1 MPGEIG
7 DAAIKAGAKHGD
19 EALEFAGKNIDE
31 GIDAVKGTSKTGAEL
46 GTSFGKIGTLVE
58 NPSIKVNWDT
68 FAEHGLERM
77 SQRGVTKEMVDS
89 WVANG
94 KALQQGT
101 NKYLFVTQE
110 GAAVVTTE
118 GKLVTTYSSK
128 FFDENMT
135 NILKQLYGE

>member
-1 MPGEIG
+1 MMMKVNGREYFP
-7 DAAIKAGAKHGD
+7 
-19 EALEFAGKNIDE
+19 KNGSE
-31 GIDAVKGTSKTGAEL
+31 TVFKGAVKTGSEL
-46 GTSFGKIGTLVE
+46 GTSFGKMGTLVE
-58 NPSIKVNWDT
+58 NPSIKVNGNS

-77 SQRGVTKEMVDS
+77 TQRGVTTEMLDS

-94 KALQQGT
+94 KALQQGA

-110 GAAVVTTE
+110 DAAVVTQD

-135 NILKQLYGE
+135 NIVKQIYGK

>member
-1 MPGEIG
+1 MLFRS
-7 DAAIKAGAKHGD
+7 AGAVRT
-19 EALEFAGKNIDE
+19 GKLLSWTR
-31 GIDAVKGTSKTGAEL
+31 VKGTGKAGVEL
-46 GTSFGKIGTLVE
+46 GTSFGKMGTLVE
-58 NPSIKVNWDT
+58 NPSIKVNWNA

-77 SQRGVTKEMVDS
+77 VQRGVTHEMVNS

-110 GAAVVTTE
+110 GAAVVTQE

-128 FFDENMT
+128 FFNEKMA
-135 NILKQLYGE
+135 NIVKQLYGK